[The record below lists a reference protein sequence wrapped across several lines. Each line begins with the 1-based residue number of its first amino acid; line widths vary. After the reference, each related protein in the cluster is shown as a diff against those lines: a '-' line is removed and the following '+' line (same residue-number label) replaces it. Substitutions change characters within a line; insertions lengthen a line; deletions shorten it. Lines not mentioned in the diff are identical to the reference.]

1 MIQIFKNEATI
12 FESIENIKI
21 DENLKKYEYIDIIG
35 ELTTNLFNI
44 EDKKNRQL
52 NKYFL
57 LAKELKEK
65 PEINKKFNFSPNNKK
80 IIIVITNGKY
90 KYFYKNL
97 NKNINKAVQINKNY
111 DDIDLIFIY
120 EKFKVG
126 EEQII
131 QDKYKAK
138 YINLL
143 ENALKSKENENLIL
157 GNYEK
162 LKFSDLY
169 SNFYKN
175 ILISNNA
182 QELKNELAFINKK
195 YIYSLPSIYF
205 KFLNKKIDKDK
216 ILDLFL
222 KNVNLKNIV
231 PNNEYINI
239 IKNQFTLIKEKYF
252 PSVSILEITSLELL
266 LKNYQDKQFKIL
278 YENIK

>member
-97 NKNINKAVQINKNY
+97 NKNINKAVK
-111 DDIDLIFIY
+111 
-120 EKFKVG
+120 
-126 EEQII
+126 
-131 QDKYKAK
+131 
-138 YINLL
+138 
-143 ENALKSKENENLIL
+143 
-157 GNYEK
+157 
-162 LKFSDLY
+162 
-169 SNFYKN
+169 
-175 ILISNNA
+175 
-182 QELKNELAFINKK
+182 
-195 YIYSLPSIYF
+195 
-205 KFLNKKIDKDK
+205 
-216 ILDLFL
+216 
-222 KNVNLKNIV
+222 
-231 PNNEYINI
+231 
-239 IKNQFTLIKEKYF
+239 LIKIMMI
-252 PSVSILEITSLELL
+252 SI
-266 LKNYQDKQFKIL
+266 
-278 YENIK
+278 